1 MCAAVQV
8 LVRDVHS
15 CAATDGGVLV
25 ITCQEALLQLEEA
38 IKLLAAAGR
47 IRCMHGQPELQE
59 ALLRAVVEQR
69 LLKGRAAKVVSCW
82 CCALWGYAA
91 AGLAAAAAYGS
102 SEGSQL

>member
-15 CAATDGGVLV
+15 CAATDCGVLV
-25 ITCQEALLQLEEA
+25 ITCQEALLQLEDA

-47 IRCMHGQPELQE
+47 IRCMHGKPELQE
-59 ALLRAVVEQR
+59 ALLYGVVEQ

-82 CCALWGYAA
+82 CRALWGYAA
-91 AGLAAAAAYGS
+91 AGLAAVYGS